1 MEKTRRNFLRESLL
15 GVGALLVAPPMIA
28 NVLNVNERNIDKYKA
43 KKACRKPFFFI
54 QYSDPQFG
62 FTNGEKYDTKP
73 EEELMEKSVEIINRL
88 SPPFVIGTG
97 DFWHHKRYDPE
108 MLLYKKY
115 MSKIDPK
122 TKIFN
127 VPGNHDFPSLED
139 EDQNYYHTN
148 FGPSRFSFRHERC
161 AFIGINSQYY
171 WPERE
176 ENEYEKEQYEW
187 LIHELES
194 AKKCRFIFVFAHIPF
209 FLEKDD
215 EPEDYFCVKQP
226 LRNKYIE
233 TFKRYGV
240 NAIFCG
246 HKHKNFVGK
255 SGNLDMVT
263 CGAIGLPLG
272 GFHGMNLIR
281 VFPDQ
286 YDFNYISLDDFPKAI
301 EKNTLN
307 LL

>member
-1 MEKTRRNFLRESLL
+1 MRDIYRDMAERT
-15 GVGALLVAPPMIA
+15 GGDIYIAVAGP
-28 NVLNVNERNIDKYKA
+28 VRTGKST
-43 KKACRKPFFFI
+43 FI
-54 QYSDPQFG
+54 
-62 FTNGEKYDTKP
+62 K
-73 EEELMEKSVEIINRL
+73 
-88 SPPFVIGTG
+88 
-97 DFWHHKRYDPE
+97 
-108 MLLYKKY
+108 
-115 MSKIDPK
+115 
-122 TKIFN
+122 
-127 VPGNHDFPSLED
+127 
-139 EDQNYYHTN
+139 
-148 FGPSRFSFRHERC
+148 RFSELLLLP
-161 AFIGINSQYY
+161 NM
-171 WPERE
+171 

-246 HKHKNFVGK
+246 HKHKSFVGK

-281 VFPDQ
+281 VFPDR